1 GFLNEPIDEFDA
13 IHFGIS
19 PREAEALDPAHR
31 LLLEVSW
38 EALERAGIAP
48 LSLRGTDGGV
58 LLGIS
63 GSDYNTLQIQMPDLM
78 SMYSG
83 TGSAPSIAAGR
94 ISHFL
99 GLHGPNVAVDTACS
113 SSLVAIVQAVEALRA
128 GKCSLAL
135 AGGAQV

>member
-1 GFLNEPIDEFDA
+1 
-13 IHFGIS
+13 
-19 PREAEALDPAHR
+19 
-31 LLLEVSW
+31 LLEVSW

-58 LLGIS
+58 FLGIS

-135 AGGAQV
+135 AGGAQVMLAPDSTVYLCKLRALS